1 MGGVGAGIWGS
12 YEEATNL
19 IKVEKTFDPDLSKTE
34 IYNDLYP
41 IHSTAYPGL
50 EGLFKSLGEYDRKHV
65 K

>member
-19 IKVEKTFDPDLSKTE
+19 IKEEKTFHPDLSKTE

-41 IHSTAYPGL
+41 IYKTAYPDL
-50 EGLFKSLGEYDRKHV
+50 ESLFGSLGEYDRKYR